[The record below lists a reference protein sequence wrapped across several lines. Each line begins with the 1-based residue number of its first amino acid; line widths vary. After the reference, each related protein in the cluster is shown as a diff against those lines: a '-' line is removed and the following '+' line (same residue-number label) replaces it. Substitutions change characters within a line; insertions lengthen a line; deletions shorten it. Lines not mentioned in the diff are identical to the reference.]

1 MTTRTAPTGK
11 LTRKWLK
18 ALLAG
23 LGSTADEVAA
33 TLRAAGIKGS
43 RTECHD
49 CPGARYIAS
58 KARELVPAA
67 DQVTV
72 TLTADKA
79 VIDITRP
86 GTDDYRE
93 VRASTPGAL
102 EDFLDGFDSG
112 DYDDL
117 AEECAA

>member
-1 MTTRTAPTGK
+1 MTTRTA
-11 LTRKWLK
+11 LTRQWLK
-18 ALLAG
+18 SLLAG
-23 LGSTADEVAA
+23 LGSTADEIAA

-43 RTECHD
+43 RTDCHD

-58 KARELVPAA
+58 KAHERVPAT

-79 VIDITRP
+79 VIGITRP
-86 GTDDYRE
+86 GTDHYQE
-93 VRASTPGAL
+93 VKASTPEAL
-102 EDFLDGFDSG
+102 EDFLDGFDGG

-117 AEECAA
+117 AEIPAA